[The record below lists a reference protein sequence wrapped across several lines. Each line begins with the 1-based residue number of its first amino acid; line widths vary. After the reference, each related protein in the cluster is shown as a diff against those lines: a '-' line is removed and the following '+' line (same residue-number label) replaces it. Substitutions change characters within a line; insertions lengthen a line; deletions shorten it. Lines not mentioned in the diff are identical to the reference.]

1 MAEKKQYTP
10 LGQLLIREK
19 KITNEQLL
27 AALEEQRKTG
37 DRLGHTLINLGYTTE
52 DDIIE
57 TLEKQFGIPA
67 VKINLQMLNTL
78 IAKLIPEAICRRYR
92 LIPILQ
98 NENKLTIAATNP
110 YDLSFIDQIKFTMDY
125 NIEVVLSPE
134 KSVLDAINF
143 CFGKKEYDWEDGQTE
158 TADQDGE
165 HPEEPYSHLK
175 ISAAKLLDMIFIQAY
190 NMSAREIHLEYLE
203 NRFTVL
209 FITADSVIKSK
220 PIEDDY
226 YKPMAVAIRSLAKLH
241 GPSREFSEGILK
253 KCIREKDFII
263 RVLIFPTPAG
273 ESILLKF
280 P

>member
-1 MAEKKQYTP
+1 MAEKKQYIP
-10 LGQLLIREK
+10 LGQLLIQEK

-52 DDIIE
+52 DDIIK

-67 VKINLQMLNTL
+67 VKINTQMLNSI
-78 IAKLIPEAICRRYR
+78 IAKLIPETICRRYR
-92 LIPILQ
+92 LIPILL
-98 NENKLTIAATNP
+98 NENRLTIAATNP
-110 YDLSFIDQIKFTMDY
+110 YDLSFVDRIKFTMDY
-125 NIEVVLSPE
+125 SIEVVLSPE

-143 CFGKKEYDWEDGQTE
+143 CFGRKEHDWEDEG
-158 TADQDGE
+158 
-165 HPEEPYSHLK
+165 PEGAEGAEPEAGPYGHLK
-175 ISAAKLLDMIFIQAY
+175 VSAARLLDMIFLQGY
-190 NMSAREIHLEYLE
+190 NMSAREIHLEYFE
-203 NRFTVL
+203 KKFTIL
-209 FITADSVIKSK
+209 FFTADSVVKSK

-241 GPSREFSEGILK
+241 GPSREFTEGILK
-253 KCIREKDFII
+253 KKIREKDFII

-273 ESILLKF
+273 ENILLKF